1 MRGRASFMSSS
12 MQIYSDVPWIRLA
25 DIRLF
30 EAPAWQELDEIAS
43 AWLGVS
49 CLVLPS
55 IRVGLCWA
63 LEQRGYARH
72 RDHILVPRFTG
83 RCILNSL
90 GRFSLPVE
98 SPTEETRMAV
108 VVNQFGRSQDLA
120 ALVARFAGR
129 DFSYI
134 EDSPYGVGD
143 DESLGKGSLGR
154 FIGLGK
160 VLPVVQGALFVSGDA
175 AISRQIELKR
185 QQRSPWALPVWI
197 TMLLL
202 RKRFSAGY
210 SEMADAAYEMYPASR
225 GGCRYL
231 RGNLSAVFNRI
242 KWFEQESRNRM
253 QVASEVLGACA
264 LLPDKQRLGY
274 VIPFFPGRS
283 MDSMQVILSRLGFSD
298 VPLHV
303 DINSNML
310 APNYV
315 KCLVVPVNPY
325 IPRSSFDQLMN
336 ELRKIPELRS
346 GDGGVAA

>member
-1 MRGRASFMSSS
+1 MTSG
-12 MQIYSDVPWIRLA
+12 MQIFSDVPWVRPV

-30 EAPAWQELDEIAS
+30 EAPSWQALDEIAS
-43 AWLGVS
+43 AWLGAS

-63 LEQRGYARH
+63 LEQRGYTRH

-90 GRFSLPVE
+90 GRFALPVE
-98 SPTEETRMAV
+98 SPTEKTRMAV

-120 ALVARFAGR
+120 ALAARFVGR
-129 DFSYI
+129 DFNYL

-175 AISRQIELKR
+175 AISRQIELMR
-185 QQRSPWALPVWI
+185 QQGSPWALPVWI

-231 RGNLSAVFNRI
+231 RGNLSAVFKRI
-242 KWFEQESRNRM
+242 EWFEQESRHRM
-253 QVASEVLGACA
+253 LEASGVLGACA

-274 VIPFFPGRS
+274 VIPFLPG
-283 MDSMQVILSRLGFSD
+283 MTLDSVQAILRRLGFSD
-298 VPLHV
+298 SPLHI

-336 ELRKIPELRS
+336 ELRKVPELRS
-346 GDGGVAA
+346 GNGGVAA